1 MFFQSINSFNKYSEY
16 HLYAKT
22 KPKPIQNKKTILD
35 SRYTDLNKATKAP
48 ALLEEIDITQ
58 ISKYVYKIKV

>member
-1 MFFQSINSFNKYSEY
+1 MQKPNQNQNK
-16 HLYAKT
+16 T
-22 KPKPIQNKKTILD
+22 KKTILD